1 LYFRH
6 SENLKGIVSGCYD
19 NHWMKL
25 STIASPL
32 AMLLVFI
39 LSACSA
45 RAKTLPPVKLQL
57 IARGFTSPVALI
69 APPDGSERLFVVDQI
84 GVIWI
89 FANGKRLEKPFLD
102 IRARVVKL
110 NDFYDE
116 RGLLGLAFHPDFAAN
131 GRFYVSYSA
140 PLQAGLSLEDW
151 DHTTLI
157 SEFTVSA
164 NDSNQA
170 DPASERVVLAID
182 KPGYNYEA
190 GHLAFGPDGYLYIAT
205 GDSVRDP
212 ASESGQFAQDAFSLL
227 GKILRIDVDGRAD
240 SSRNYSIPADNPFAA
255 GGGLPEV
262 YAYGF
267 RNPYR
272 FSFDVSNSGQPRLFV
287 ADVGQAVMEE
297 IDLVESGG
305 NYGWPVREGTSCF
318 NSQSWNQ
325 PLESCP
331 AQGLSEP
338 IISYPHAGDLSAVIG
353 GMLYRGAAIPE
364 LNGGY
369 VFGDWGR
376 GNGHIFVAYPPGWSM
391 REIQIELPGGL
402 SGLGQLLGI
411 GQDENGELYL
421 LTKAPGTGT
430 TGDTGIVYKMV
441 P

>member
-1 LYFRH
+1 MRP
-6 SENLKGIVSGCYD
+6 IRVVSG
-19 NHWMKL
+19 L
-25 STIASPL
+25 IG
-32 AMLLVFI
+32 LLLFF
-39 LSACSA
+39 LSACGAPANSPRRVA
-45 RAKTLPPVKLQL
+45 LQL
-57 IARGFTSPVALI
+57 IASGFTSPVALV
-69 APPDGSERLFVVDQI
+69 ALHDGSQRLFVVDQT

-89 FANGKRLEKPFLD
+89 LADGIRLERPFLD

-131 GRFYVSYSA
+131 GHLYVSYSA
-140 PLQAGLSLEDW
+140 PLQADASPDDW
-151 DHTTLI
+151 DHTTII

-164 NDSNQA
+164 NDPDQA

-212 ASESGQFAQDAFSLL
+212 ASESGQFAQDGFSLL

-272 FSFDVSNSGQPRLFV
+272 FSFDAAQDRSFDVSDSGQPRLFV

-297 IDLVESGG
+297 INLVEPGR

-338 IISYPHAGDLSAVIG
+338 IISYPHEGDLSAVIG
-353 GMLYRGAAIPE
+353 GMVYRGAAIPE

-391 REIQIELPGGL
+391 IEIQIELPGDL

>member
-1 LYFRH
+1 MRPIWIFPPL
-6 SENLKGIVSGCYD
+6 IVL
-19 NHWMKL
+19 L
-25 STIASPL
+25 SY
-32 AMLLVFI
+32 V
-39 LSACSA
+39 LSACGAPTSTP
-45 RAKTLPPVKLQL
+45 RRLELQL
-57 IARGFTSPVALI
+57 IASGFTSPVALA
-69 APPDGSERLFVVDQI
+69 APHDGSQRLFVVDQT
-84 GVIWI
+84 GLIWI
-89 FANGKRLEKPFLD
+89 IADGKRLQRPFLD
-102 IRARVVKL
+102 VRGRVVKL

-131 GRFYVSYSA
+131 GRLYVSYSA
-140 PLQAGLSLEDW
+140 QLQADASPEEW

-164 NDSNQA
+164 NDPDRA

-240 SSRNYSIPADNPFAA
+240 SVPAGNYFIPADNPFAA
-255 GGGLPEV
+255 LGGLPEV

-272 FSFDVSNSGQPRLFV
+272 FSFDVSDSAGTRLFA

-297 IDLVESGG
+297 INLVEPGRD
-305 NYGWPVREGTSCF
+305 YGWPVREGTSCF
-318 NSQSWNQ
+318 NSQRWDQ

-353 GMLYRGAAIPE
+353 GMVYRGAAIPE

-376 GNGHIFVAYPPGWSM
+376 GNGHIFAAYPPGWSM
-391 REIQIELPGGL
+391 MEIQIDLPGDI

-430 TGDTGIVYKMV
+430 TGDTGVVYEIV
-441 P
+441 PSGR